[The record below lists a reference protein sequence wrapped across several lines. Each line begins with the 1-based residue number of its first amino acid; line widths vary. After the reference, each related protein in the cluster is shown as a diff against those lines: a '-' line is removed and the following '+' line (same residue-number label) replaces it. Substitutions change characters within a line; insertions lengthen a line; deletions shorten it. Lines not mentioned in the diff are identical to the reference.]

1 MIWLHTKDGECDKN
15 CPLRR
20 DLMYV
25 RGFQLAG
32 KWWELMWAQIGKPV
46 RRSVGQP
53 ETATANLSVRVGE
66 GHAARLRGSR
76 ARGGKGGNRPTITS
90 KWNISWGRCVRYMV
104 CR

>member
-1 MIWLHTKDGECDKN
+1 
-15 CPLRR
+15 
-20 DLMYV
+20 MYV